1 MHADP
6 YSDPTWDKALNVA
19 RKCLTPPSILARL
32 VHNSWTSSISMKEF
46 LYALDTMSFPSAAF
60 IQAAQLLDESISS
73 REPAVTKL
81 GFKGAASVA
90 AVHFA
95 CGAIAAKCKAGELR
109 NLILQKLMD
118 SIEIGYHFGL
128 STTAIGPETGVL
140 IGFAQ
145 RIGGALLITDG
156 LPPVADAQSVL
167 NSTLSRHELI
177 HAFGCEPY
185 QVSSLALQR
194 LGFGP
199 EFASAAAFAIGHLNH
214 ELVTKDQMVRDWW
227 AASDWISAL
236 IAGEERP
243 KRRSSAEHFPEL
255 RYSAEASCEI
265 PLHLQA
271 LASSIGSV
279 RDSHSHWNWHVAQQQ
294 S

>member
-1 MHADP
+1 M
-6 YSDPTWDKALNVA
+6 
-19 RKCLTPPSILARL
+19 R
-32 VHNSWTSSISMKEF
+32 EF

-95 CGAIAAKCKAGELR
+95 CGSIAARCQTEELR

-145 RIGGALLITDG
+145 SIGEALLITDN

-167 NSTLSRHELI
+167 NSTLSRQELLQ
-177 HAFGCEPY
+177 AFGCEPY

-243 KRRSSAEHFPEL
+243 KRRISAEHFPEL
-255 RYSAEASCEI
+255 RHSAEASCEI

-279 RDSHSHWNWHVAQQQ
+279 RDSHSQWNWHTAQQQ